1 MRRLGLA
8 REAGDPLSAVVR
20 DMGWEPVPCFPT
32 QLQPVETPLPV
43 AKPLAA
49 LVLSPTGARF
59 ARLPEGLPCL
69 VTGEATARGLPDHP
83 ISLPEAPRAEDLW
96 ALLHRQFPKGGDFLL
111 IRGERSRG
119 FLEEA
124 ALGSPWRLHPWL
136 THREVAA
143 DPFPDLSTLDAVLA
157 LSPFQAEVLAPQAQA
172 LLRLAWGERSAAAF
186 ATAGAPATAWCE
198 PRPEALRGML
208 EGLS

>member
-32 QLQPVETPLPV
+32 QLQPWNSPLPV
-43 AKPLAA
+43 DQPLAA
-49 LVLSPTGARF
+49 LVLSPTGARL
-59 ARLPEGLPCL
+59 ARLPKGLPCL
-69 VTGEATARGLPDHP
+69 VTGEATARVLTGHP
-83 ISLPEAPRAEDLW
+83 VSLPAEPKAEGLW
-96 ALLHRQFPKGGDFLL
+96 ALLQSQYPEGGDFLL

-124 ALGSPWRLHPWL
+124 AQGSPWRLHPWL
-136 THREVAA
+136 THREVAV
-143 DPFPDLSTLDAVLA
+143 DPFPDLSSLEAVLA
-157 LSPFQAEVLAPQAQA
+157 LSPFQAEVLAPHAQA

-186 ATAGAPATAWCE
+186 AAAGAPAWAWCE
-198 PRPEALRGML
+198 PRPEALKGML

>member
-1 MRRLGLA
+1 LA
-8 REAGDPLSAVVR
+8 REAGDPLSAVLR
-20 DMGWEPVPCFPT
+20 ETGWEPVPCYPT

-43 AKPLAA
+43 EKPLAA
-49 LVLSPTGARF
+49 LVLSPTGARL

-69 VTGEATARGLPDHP
+69 VTGEATARALAGHP
-83 ISLPEAPRAEDLW
+83 VSLPEAPRAEGLW
-96 ALLHRQFPKGGDFLL
+96 ALLQQQYPEGGDFLL

-119 FLEEA
+119 FLEA
-124 ALGSPWRLHPWL
+124 AAQGGPWHLHPWL

-143 DPFPDLSTLDAVLA
+143 EPFPDLSLMEAVLA
-157 LSPFQAEVLAPQAQA
+157 LSPYQAEVLAPHART

-186 ATAGAPATAWCE
+186 AAAGAPAAAWCE

>member
-8 REAGDPLSAVVR
+8 REAGDPLSAVLR
-20 DMGWEPVPCFPT
+20 ETGWEPVPCYPT

-43 AKPLAA
+43 ANPRAA
-49 LVLSPTGARF
+49 LVLSPTGARL
-59 ARLPEGLPCL
+59 ARLPKGLPCL
-69 VTGEATARGLPDHP
+69 VTGEATARVLAGHPLSLPDT
-83 ISLPEAPRAEDLW
+83 PRAEDLW
-96 ALLHRQFPKGGDFLL
+96 ALLQGQYPEGGDFLL

-119 FLEEA
+119 YLEA
-124 ALGSPWRLHPWL
+124 AASGTTWRLHPWL

-172 LLRLAWGERSAAAF
+172 LLRLAWGARSAAAF